1 MSQQTPNAPGQ
12 VLALPGLG
20 DSEDDASLA
29 SPSPPW
35 WRRRGVIIGIV
46 ILLLVILL
54 GGLLLT
60 VLNRRPRVNYQFGQ
74 ANQGNLS
81 VTISATGPL
90 QGGVYN
96 INFSGSGTIS
106 QIDVKVGQSVVK
118 GQILAKLDKTSL
130 QDAVDQAQAA
140 VNADLAAVTNSN
152 NSSNATLGQSSA
164 SIVAAETALS
174 NAQANLTKV
183 KAEST
188 ASVNAAQTALDN
200 ANTNLTNVQA
210 QSAANVQVALIQM
223 KIACATPTPTPSPKA
238 TPPPSNCDLATAQ
251 YNQVVANA
259 NASVATA
266 QGQVNTATQQLK
278 TAKAQASAN
287 NATAQG
293 QVNTAT
299 QQLNTALAQANVS
312 NTTSN
317 GQVSTAQSQ
326 LQAALQQLKTAQ
338 DNLRNATLKAPHDG
352 TVSILNGNVGG
363 TPGLSSGSSTTSSG
377 GTFIQIVDATALQVV
392 ANVNETD
399 TANLQVGQTAQFT
412 VNAYGQRLF
421 TGTVSAIAP
430 NGQTVSNVVTYPVTI
445 DVDPSDLKGARLLPG
460 MTANVTVTV
469 IQRTSVLL
477 IPVDAVNFA
486 RLVSSNSPTAG
497 TPQLITQQQADA
509 AMNQARQ
516 MLNTL
521 QSQSDISAENPIP
534 AFVVER
540 LGNQYIAKPVVLGLT
555 DGTSYEVLSG
565 LAPGESFIVGTSS
578 GSSSGPTPAPA
589 GPGGG

>member
-1 MSQQTPNAPGQ
+1 MSQQTPNVPGP
-12 VLALPGLG
+12 VLALPGLA
-20 DSEDDASLA
+20 DSEDDASLG

-60 VLNRRPRVNYQFGQ
+60 FLNRKPRVAYQFQQ
-74 ANQGNLS
+74 ATQGNLA

-130 QDAVDQAQAA
+130 QDAVDQAQAM
-140 VNADLAAVTNSN
+140 VNTDLAAVTNSN
-152 NSSNATLGQSSA
+152 NGSSATQGQSSA

-174 NAQANLTKV
+174 NA
-183 KAEST
+183 KA
-188 ASVNAAQTALDN
+188 
-200 ANTNLTNVQA
+200 NLTNVKAQA
-210 QSAANVQVALIQM
+210 TANIAVAKDEEDQALAKCNM
-223 KIACATPTPTPSPKA
+223 A
-238 TPPPSNCDLATAQ
+238 TPPPPPNCVQLAEDQ
-251 YNQVVANA
+251 YNQAVANA

-266 QGQVNTATQQLK
+266 KAQVKTATQSLD
-278 TAKAQASAN
+278 TAKAQAAAN

-293 QVNTAT
+293 QVNTAA
-299 QQLNTALAQANVS
+299 QQYNTALAQANVS
-312 NTTSN
+312 N
-317 GQVSTAQSQ
+317 STANSQVGTAQGQ
-326 LQAALQQLKTAQ
+326 LQTALQQLKTAQ

-363 TPGLSSGSSTTSSG
+363 TPGAPSGSSTTSSG
-377 GTFIQIVDATALQVV
+377 VTFIQIVDATALQVV

-469 IQRTSVLL
+469 LQRTNVLL

-486 RLVSSNSPTAG
+486 RLVSSGSPTAG
-497 TPQLITQQQADA
+497 TPQLITQQQANT

-516 MLNTL
+516 MLTAL

-540 LGNQYIAKPVVLGLT
+540 SGNQYIAKPVVLGLT

-565 LAPGESFIVGTSS
+565 LAPGESSIVGTSS
-578 GSSSGPTPAPA
+578 GSSSGPTTTPAPA

>member
-1 MSQQTPNAPGQ
+1 MSQQTPNVPGP
-12 VLALPGLG
+12 VLALPGLA
-20 DSEDDASLA
+20 DSEDDASLG

-60 VLNRRPRVNYQFGQ
+60 FLNRKPRVAYQFQQ
-74 ANQGNLS
+74 ATQGNLA

-130 QDAVDQAQAA
+130 QDAVDQAQAM
-140 VNADLAAVTNSN
+140 VNTDLAAVNNSN
-152 NSSNATLGQSSA
+152 NGSSATQGQSSA

-174 NAQANLTKV
+174 NAEAHLNTV

-188 ASVNAAQTALDN
+188 ASVDAAKTALDN
-200 ANTNLTNVQA
+200 AKTNLTNVKAQA
-210 QSAANVQVALIQM
+210 TANIAVAKVEEDQALSKCNM
-223 KIACATPTPTPSPKA
+223 A
-238 TPPPSNCDLATAQ
+238 TPPPPPNCVKLDEDQ
-251 YNQVVANA
+251 YNQAVANA

-266 QGQVNTATQQLK
+266 KAQVKTATQSLD
-278 TAKAQASAN
+278 TAKAQAAAN

-293 QVNTAT
+293 QVNTAA
-299 QQLNTALAQANVS
+299 QQYNTALAQADVS
-312 NTTSN
+312 NTTAN
-317 GQVSTAQSQ
+317 GQVNTAQGQ
-326 LQAALQQLKTAQ
+326 LQTALQQLKTAQ

-421 TGTVSAIAP
+421 TGTV
-430 NGQTVSNVVTYPVTI
+430 
-445 DVDPSDLKGARLLPG
+445 L
-460 MTANVTVTV
+460 
-469 IQRTSVLL
+469 QRTNVLL

-497 TPQLITQQQADA
+497 TPQLITQQQANT

-516 MLNTL
+516 MLTAL

-540 LGNQYIAKPVVLGLT
+540 SGNQYIAKPVVLGLT

>member
-1 MSQQTPNAPGQ
+1 MSQQTPNVPGP
-12 VLALPGLG
+12 VLALPGLA
-20 DSEDDASLA
+20 DSEDDASLG

-60 VLNRRPRVNYQFGQ
+60 FLNRKPRVAYQFQQ
-74 ANQGNLS
+74 ATQGNLA

-130 QDAVDQAQAA
+130 QDAVDQAQAM
-140 VNADLAAVTNSN
+140 VNTDLAAVTNSN
-152 NSSNATLGQSSA
+152 NGSSATQGQSSA

-174 NAQANLTKV
+174 NAETNLTKV
-183 KAEST
+183 KAQAT
-188 ASVNAAQTALDN
+188 ANIAVAKDEEDQALAKCN
-200 ANTNLTNVQA
+200 
-210 QSAANVQVALIQM
+210 M
-223 KIACATPTPTPSPKA
+223 A
-238 TPPPSNCDLATAQ
+238 TPPPPPNCVQLAEDQ
-251 YNQVVANA
+251 YNQAVANA

-266 QGQVNTATQQLK
+266 KAQVKTATQSLD
-278 TAKAQASAN
+278 TAKAQAAAN

-293 QVNTAT
+293 QVNTAA
-299 QQLNTALAQANVS
+299 QQYNTALAQANVS
-312 NTTSN
+312 N
-317 GQVSTAQSQ
+317 STANSQVGTAQGQ
-326 LQAALQQLKTAQ
+326 LQTALQQLKTAQ

-363 TPGLSSGSSTTSSG
+363 TPGAPSGSSTTSSG
-377 GTFIQIVDATALQVV
+377 VTFIQIVDATALQVV

-469 IQRTSVLL
+469 LQRTNVLL

-486 RLVSSNSPTAG
+486 RLVSSGSPTAG
-497 TPQLITQQQADA
+497 TPQLITQQQANT

-516 MLNTL
+516 MLTAL

-540 LGNQYIAKPVVLGLT
+540 SGNQYIAKPVVLGLT

-565 LAPGESFIVGTSS
+565 LAPGESIIVGTSS
-578 GSSSGPTPAPA
+578 GSSSGPTTTPAPA

>member
-1 MSQQTPNAPGQ
+1 Q
-12 VLALPGLG
+12 LA
-20 DSEDDASLA
+20 EDQ
-29 SPSPPW
+29 
-35 WRRRGVIIGIV
+35 
-46 ILLLVILL
+46 
-54 GGLLLT
+54 
-60 VLNRRPRVNYQFGQ
+60 Y
-74 ANQGNLS
+74 
-81 VTISATGPL
+81 
-90 QGGVYN
+90 
-96 INFSGSGTIS
+96 
-106 QIDVKVGQSVVK
+106 
-118 GQILAKLDKTSL
+118 
-130 QDAVDQAQAA
+130 AQA
-140 VNADLAAVTNSN
+140 
-152 NSSNATLGQSSA
+152 
-164 SIVAAETALS
+164 
-174 NAQANLTKV
+174 
-183 KAEST
+183 
-188 ASVNAAQTALDN
+188 
-200 ANTNLTNVQA
+200 
-210 QSAANVQVALIQM
+210 
-223 KIACATPTPTPSPKA
+223 
-238 TPPPSNCDLATAQ
+238 
-251 YNQVVANA
+251 VANA

-266 QGQVNTATQQLK
+266 QAQVNTATQQLN

-312 NTTSN
+312 NTTAN
-317 GQVSTAQSQ
+317 GQVGSAQSQ
-326 LQAALQQLKTAQ
+326 LQTALQQLKTAQ

-469 IQRTSVLL
+469 LQRTNVLL

-497 TPQLITQQQADA
+497 TPQLITQQQANTA
-509 AMNQARQ
+509 TNQARQ

-521 QSQSDISAENPIP
+521 QSQSDISADNPIP
-534 AFVVER
+534 GFVVER
-540 LGNQYIAKPVVLGLT
+540 LGNQFIAKPVVLGLT
-555 DGTSYEVLSG
+555 DGTTYEVLSG
-565 LAPGESFIVGTSS
+565 LAPGESIIAGTSS
-578 GSSSGPTPAPA
+578 GSFSGPTPAPA
-589 GPGGG
+589 GPGG

>member
-1 MSQQTPNAPGQ
+1 MSQQTPNVPGP
-12 VLALPGLG
+12 VLALPGLA
-20 DSEDDASLA
+20 DSEDDASLG
-29 SPSPPW
+29 SHSPPW

-60 VLNRRPRVNYQFGQ
+60 FLNRKPRVAYQFQQ
-74 ANQGNLS
+74 ATQGNLA

-130 QDAVDQAQAA
+130 QDAVDQAQAM
-140 VNADLAAVTNSN
+140 VNTDLAAVTNSN
-152 NSSNATLGQSSA
+152 NGSSATQGQSSA
-164 SIVAAETALS
+164 SIVAA
-174 NAQANLTKV
+174 K
-183 KAEST
+183 
-188 ASVNAAQTALDN
+188 TALDN
-200 ANTNLTNVQA
+200 AKTNLTNVKAQA
-210 QSAANVQVALIQM
+210 TANIAVAKDEEDQALAKCNM
-223 KIACATPTPTPSPKA
+223 A
-238 TPPPSNCDLATAQ
+238 TPPPPPNCVQLAEDQ
-251 YNQVVANA
+251 YNQAVANA

-266 QGQVNTATQQLK
+266 KAQVKTATQSLD
-278 TAKAQASAN
+278 TAKAQAAAN

-293 QVNTAT
+293 QVNTAA
-299 QQLNTALAQANVS
+299 QQYNTALAQANVS
-312 NTTSN
+312 N
-317 GQVSTAQSQ
+317 STANSQVGTAQGQ
-326 LQAALQQLKTAQ
+326 LQTALQQLKTAQ

-363 TPGLSSGSSTTSSG
+363 TPGAPSGSSTTSSG
-377 GTFIQIVDATALQVV
+377 VTFIQIVDATALQVV

-469 IQRTSVLL
+469 LQRTNVLL

-486 RLVSSNSPTAG
+486 RLVSSGSPTAG
-497 TPQLITQQQADA
+497 TPQLITQQQANT

-516 MLNTL
+516 MLTAL

-540 LGNQYIAKPVVLGLT
+540 SGNQYIAKPVVLGLT

>member
-1 MSQQTPNAPGQ
+1 MSQQTPNAPNQ

-54 GGLLLT
+54 GSLLLT

-74 ANQGNLS
+74 ANQENLS

-118 GQILAKLDKTSL
+118 GQILAKLDKISL
-130 QDAVDQAQAA
+130 QDAVDQAQAT

-210 QSAANVQVALIQM
+210 QANANIAVAFDQEQQALA
-223 KIACATPTPTPSPKA
+223 KCNDPTA
-238 TPPPSNCDLATAQ
+238 PPNCKQLATDQ
-251 YNQVVANA
+251 YNQAVANA

-266 QGQVNTATQQLK
+266 QGQVNTATRQLN
-278 TAKAQASAN
+278 TAKAQADAN
-287 NATAQG
+287 NATAKG

-326 LQAALQQLKTAQ
+326 LQTALQQLKTAQ

-352 TVSILNGNVGG
+352 TVSILNGNIGG

-469 IQRTSVLL
+469 LQRTNVLL

>member
-1 MSQQTPNAPGQ
+1 MSQQTPNSPGQ

-35 WRRRGVIIGIV
+35 WRRRGVIVGIA
-46 ILLLVILL
+46 ILLLVISL
-54 GGLLLT
+54 GVLLLT
-60 VLNRRPRVNYQFGQ
+60 FLNRKPRVAYQFQQ
-74 ANQGNLS
+74 ASQGNLS

-130 QDAVDQAQAA
+130 QDAVDQAQAT
-140 VNADLAAVTNSN
+140 VNTDLAAVTNSN
-152 NSSNATLGQSSA
+152 NSSSATLGQSSA
-164 SIVAAETALS
+164 SVVAAETALS

-183 KAEST
+183 KVEST

-210 QSAANVQVALIQM
+210 QANANIAVAKDEEDQALAKCNI
-223 KIACATPTPTPSPKA
+223 A
-238 TPPPSNCDLATAQ
+238 TPPPPPNCVQLATDQ
-251 YNQVVANA
+251 YNQAVANA

-266 QGQVNTATQQLK
+266 QAQVNTATQSLK

-312 NTTSN
+312 NTTAN
-317 GQVSTAQSQ
+317 GQVGSAQSQ
-326 LQAALQQLKTAQ
+326 LQTALQQLKTAQ

-363 TPGLSSGSSTTSSG
+363 TPGVSSGSSTTSSG

-469 IQRTSVLL
+469 LQRTNVLL

-497 TPQLITQQQADA
+497 TPQLITQQQANTA
-509 AMNQARQ
+509 TNQARQ

-534 AFVVER
+534 GFVVER

-578 GSSSGPTPAPA
+578 GSLSGPNPAPA

>member
-1 MSQQTPNAPGQ
+1 MSQQTPNVPGP
-12 VLALPGLG
+12 VLALPGLA
-20 DSEDDASLA
+20 DSEDDASLG

-60 VLNRRPRVNYQFGQ
+60 FLNRKPRVAYQFQQ
-74 ANQGNLS
+74 ATQGNLA

-96 INFSGSGTIS
+96 INFSGAGTIS

-130 QDAVDQAQAA
+130 QDAVDQAQAM
-140 VNADLAAVTNSN
+140 VNTDLAAVTNSN
-152 NSSNATLGQSSA
+152 NGSSATQGQSSA

-174 NAQANLTKV
+174 NAEANLTKV

-188 ASVNAAQTALDN
+188 ASVDAAKTALHN
-200 ANTNLTNVQA
+200 ANTNLTNVKAQA
-210 QSAANVQVALIQM
+210 TANIAVAKDEEDQALAKCNM
-223 KIACATPTPTPSPKA
+223 A
-238 TPPPSNCDLATAQ
+238 TPPPPPNCVQLAEDQ
-251 YNQVVANA
+251 YNQAVANA

-266 QGQVNTATQQLK
+266 KAQVKTATQSWD
-278 TAKAQASAN
+278 TAKAQAAAN

-293 QVNTAT
+293 QVNTAA
-299 QQLNTALAQANVS
+299 QQYNTALAQANVS
-312 NTTSN
+312 N
-317 GQVSTAQSQ
+317 STANSQVGTAQGQ
-326 LQAALQQLKTAQ
+326 LQTALQQLKTAQ

-469 IQRTSVLL
+469 LQRTNVLL

-486 RLVSSNSPTAG
+486 RLVSSGSPTAG
-497 TPQLITQQQADA
+497 TPQLITQQQANT

-516 MLNTL
+516 MLTAL

-540 LGNQYIAKPVVLGLT
+540 SGNQYIAKPVVLGLT

>member
-1 MSQQTPNAPGQ
+1 MSQQTPNVPSP
-12 VLALPGLG
+12 VLALPGLA
-20 DSEDDASLA
+20 DSEDDASLG

-60 VLNRRPRVNYQFGQ
+60 FLNRKPRVAYQFQQ
-74 ANQGNLS
+74 ATQGNLA

-130 QDAVDQAQAA
+130 QDAVDQAQAM
-140 VNADLAAVTNSN
+140 VNTDLAAVTNSN
-152 NSSNATLGQSSA
+152 NGSSATQGQSSA
-164 SIVAAETALS
+164 SIVAAKTALS
-174 NAQANLTKV
+174 NAK
-183 KAEST
+183 
-188 ASVNAAQTALDN
+188 
-200 ANTNLTNVQA
+200 TNLTNVKAQA
-210 QSAANVQVALIQM
+210 TANIAVAKDEEDQALAKCNM
-223 KIACATPTPTPSPKA
+223 A
-238 TPPPSNCDLATAQ
+238 TPPPRPNCVQLAEDQ
-251 YNQVVANA
+251 YNQAVANA

-266 QGQVNTATQQLK
+266 KAQVKTATQSLD
-278 TAKAQASAN
+278 TAKAQAAAN

-293 QVNTAT
+293 QVNTAA
-299 QQLNTALAQANVS
+299 QQYNTALAQANVS
-312 NTTSN
+312 N
-317 GQVSTAQSQ
+317 STANSQVGTAQGQ
-326 LQAALQQLKTAQ
+326 LQTTLQQLKTAQ

-363 TPGLSSGSSTTSSG
+363 TPGAPSGSSTTSSG
-377 GTFIQIVDATALQVV
+377 VTFIQIVDATALQVV

-469 IQRTSVLL
+469 LQRTNVLL

-486 RLVSSNSPTAG
+486 RLVSSGSPTAG
-497 TPQLITQQQADA
+497 TPQLITQQQANT

-516 MLNTL
+516 MLTAL

-540 LGNQYIAKPVVLGLT
+540 SGNQYIAKPVVLGLT

-565 LAPGESFIVGTSS
+565 LAPGESIIVGTSS
-578 GSSSGPTPAPA
+578 GSSSGPTTTPAPA

>member
-35 WRRRGVIIGIV
+35 WRRRGVIVGIAILLIV
-46 ILLLVILL
+46 IIL

-60 VLNRRPRVNYQFGQ
+60 VLNRKPRVAYQFQQ
-74 ANQGNLS
+74 ATQGNLA

-96 INFSGSGTIS
+96 INFSGTGTIS
-106 QIDVKVGQSVVK
+106 RIDVKVGQSVVQ

-140 VNADLAAVTNSN
+140 VNTDLAAVTNSN

-164 SIVAAETALS
+164 SVVAAETALS

-210 QSAANVQVALIQM
+210 QANANIAVAKDEENQAIAKCTTATDPAACKQ
-223 KIACATPTPTPSPKA
+223 
-238 TPPPSNCDLATAQ
+238 LAEDQYAQ
-251 YNQVVANA
+251 AVANA

-266 QGQVNTATQQLK
+266 QAQVNTATQQLN

-299 QQLNTALAQANVS
+299 QSLNTALAQANVS
-312 NTTSN
+312 NTTAN
-317 GQVSTAQSQ
+317 GQVGSAQSQ
-326 LQAALQQLKTAQ
+326 LQTALQQLKTAQ

-363 TPGLSSGSSTTSSG
+363 TPGVSSGSSTTASG

-469 IQRTSVLL
+469 LQRTNVLL

-497 TPQLITQQQADA
+497 TPQLITQQQANTA
-509 AMNQARQ
+509 TNQARQ

-521 QSQSDISAENPIP
+521 QSQSDISADNPIP
-534 AFVVER
+534 GFVVER
-540 LGNQYIAKPVVLGLT
+540 LGNQFIAKPVVLGLT
-555 DGTSYEVLSG
+555 DGTTYEVLSG
-565 LAPGESFIVGTSS
+565 LAPGESIIAGTSS
-578 GSSSGPTPAPA
+578 GSFSGPTPAPA
-589 GPGGG
+589 GPGG

>member
-1 MSQQTPNAPGQ
+1 MSQQTPNVPGP
-12 VLALPGLG
+12 VLALPGLA
-20 DSEDDASLA
+20 DSEDDASLG
-29 SPSPPW
+29 SHSPPW

-60 VLNRRPRVNYQFGQ
+60 FLNRKPRVAYQFQQ
-74 ANQGNLS
+74 ATQGNLA

-130 QDAVDQAQAA
+130 QDAVDQAQAM
-140 VNADLAAVTNSN
+140 VNTDLAAVTNSN
-152 NSSNATLGQSSA
+152 NGSSATQGQSSA

-174 NAQANLTKV
+174 NAEANLTKV

-188 ASVNAAQTALDN
+188 ASVDAAKTALDT
-200 ANTNLTNVQA
+200 A
-210 QSAANVQVALIQM
+210 
-223 KIACATPTPTPSPKA
+223 KIAVAKDEEDQALAKCNMA
-238 TPPPSNCDLATAQ
+238 TPPPPPNCVQLAEDQ
-251 YNQVVANA
+251 YNQAVANA

-266 QGQVNTATQQLK
+266 KAQVKTATQSLD
-278 TAKAQASAN
+278 TAKAQAAAN

-293 QVNTAT
+293 QVNTAA
-299 QQLNTALAQANVS
+299 QQYNTALAQANVS
-312 NTTSN
+312 N
-317 GQVSTAQSQ
+317 STANSQVGTAQGQ
-326 LQAALQQLKTAQ
+326 LQTALQQLKTAQ

-363 TPGLSSGSSTTSSG
+363 TPGAPSGSSTTSSEV
-377 GTFIQIVDATALQVV
+377 TFIQIVDATALQVV

-469 IQRTSVLL
+469 LQRTNVLL

-497 TPQLITQQQADA
+497 TPQLITQQQANT

-516 MLNTL
+516 LLNTL

>member
-1 MSQQTPNAPGQ
+1 MSQQTPNVPGP
-12 VLALPGLG
+12 VLALPGLA
-20 DSEDDASLA
+20 DSEDDASLG

-60 VLNRRPRVNYQFGQ
+60 FLNRKPRVAYQFQ
-74 ANQGNLS
+74 QSTQGNLA

-130 QDAVDQAQAA
+130 QDAVDQAQAM
-140 VNADLAAVTNSN
+140 VNA
-152 NSSNATLGQSSA
+152 
-164 SIVAAETALS
+164 E
-174 NAQANLTKV
+174 ANLTKV

-188 ASVNAAQTALDN
+188 ASVDAAKTALDN
-200 ANTNLTNVQA
+200 AKTNLTNVKAQA
-210 QSAANVQVALIQM
+210 TANIAVAKDEEDQALAKCNM
-223 KIACATPTPTPSPKA
+223 A
-238 TPPPSNCDLATAQ
+238 TPPPPPNCVQLAEDQ
-251 YNQVVANA
+251 YNQAVANA

-266 QGQVNTATQQLK
+266 KAQVKTATQSLD
-278 TAKAQASAN
+278 TAKAQAAAN

-293 QVNTAT
+293 QVNTAA
-299 QQLNTALAQANVS
+299 QQYNTALAQANVS
-312 NTTSN
+312 N
-317 GQVSTAQSQ
+317 STANSQVGTAQGQ
-326 LQAALQQLKTAQ
+326 LQTALQQLKTAQ

-363 TPGLSSGSSTTSSG
+363 TPGAPSGSSTTSSG
-377 GTFIQIVDATALQVV
+377 VTFIQIVDATALQVV

-469 IQRTSVLL
+469 LQRTNVLL

-486 RLVSSNSPTAG
+486 RLVSSGSPTAG
-497 TPQLITQQQADA
+497 TPQLITQQQANT

-516 MLNTL
+516 MLTAL

-540 LGNQYIAKPVVLGLT
+540 SGNQYIAKPVVLGLT

-565 LAPGESFIVGTSS
+565 LAPGESSIVGTSS
-578 GSSSGPTPAPA
+578 GSSSGPTTTPAPA

>member
-20 DSEDDASLA
+20 DSEDDESLA

-35 WRRRGVIIGIV
+35 WRRRGVIVGIV

-54 GGLLLT
+54 GGLLLA
-60 VLNRRPRVNYQFGQ
+60 VLNRKPRVNYQFGQ
-74 ANQGNLS
+74 ANQGNLA

-106 QIDVKVGQSVVK
+106 QIDVKVGQSVVE
-118 GQILAKLDKTSL
+118 GQILARLDKTSL
-130 QDAVDQAQAA
+130 QDAVDQTQAA
-140 VNADLAAVTNSN
+140 VNTDLAAVTNSN
-152 NSSNATLGQSSA
+152 NSSSATLGQSSA
-164 SIVAAETALS
+164 SVVAAETALS

-188 ASVNAAQTALDN
+188 ASVDAAQTALDN
-200 ANTNLTNVQA
+200 ANTNLNNVKAQA
-210 QSAANVQVALIQM
+210 AANERVALLQM
-223 KIACATPTPTPSPKA
+223 QIACATPTPTPPSNA
-238 TPPPSNCDLATAQ
+238 TPTPSNCDLATAQ
-251 YNQVVANA
+251 YNQAVANA
-259 NASVATA
+259 DASVATA
-266 QGQVNTATQQLK
+266 QAQVNTATQQLN
-278 TAKAQASAN
+278 TAKAQADAN

-299 QQLNTALAQANVS
+299 QSLNTALAQANVS
-312 NTTSN
+312 NTTVN

-326 LQAALQQLKTAQ
+326 LQTALQQLKTAQ
-338 DNLRNATLKAPHDG
+338 DNLRNTILKAPHDG
-352 TVSILNGNVGG
+352 TVSIVNGNVGG
-363 TPGLSSGSSTTSSG
+363 TPGVASGSSTASSG

-399 TANLQVGQTAQFT
+399 TANLQVGQSAQFT

-469 IQRTSVLL
+469 LQRTNVLL

-497 TPQLITQQQADA
+497 TPQLITQQQANTA
-509 AMNQARQ
+509 TNQARQ

-521 QSQSDISAENPIP
+521 QSQSDISADNPIP
-534 AFVVER
+534 GFVVER
-540 LGNQYIAKPVVLGLT
+540 LGNQFIAKPVVLGLT
-555 DGTSYEVLSG
+555 DGTTYEVLSG
-565 LAPGESFIVGTSS
+565 LAPGESIIAGTSS
-578 GSSSGPTPAPA
+578 GSFSGPTPAPA
-589 GPGGG
+589 GPGG